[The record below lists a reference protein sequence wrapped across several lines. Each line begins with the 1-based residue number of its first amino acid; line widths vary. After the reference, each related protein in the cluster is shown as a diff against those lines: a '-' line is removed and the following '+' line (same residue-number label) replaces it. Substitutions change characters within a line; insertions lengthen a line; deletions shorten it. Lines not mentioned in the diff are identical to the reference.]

1 MNVKRVNFKKI
12 ASLVLAVTLVLSII
26 APVPAAAAEL
36 KQAAEAELPVE
47 QKLEEQKP
55 GEQQPE
61 EQKPGEEKPEGQ
73 KPEEEKPE
81 EQKPEEEKPEEEK
94 PEEQKP
100 EEQQPEEEKPEDEQP
115 KAEEPKKIEAGAMQ
129 ADAERNALDENGGFY
144 FTMDKNDIP
153 LNEDV
158 DENGN
163 SLAWNNT
170 FAPTADDCI
179 VVIRGEEEIRVGI
192 PENAVLVKY
201 SETGYYLK
209 TASGEEKLL
218 ADALKPGDVIVIRGD
233 FTNGNTTFT
242 VAESLI
248 FVGEDGSLTIE
259 AVPESRVMTLANGAV
274 VDLNT
279 GSITTS
285 AGNITID
292 AAGQKIGITFATD
305 ANDAPSGW
313 NDAGMYKPT
322 DANCIQII
330 RGGRTYS
337 VANTGTY
344 YIVKN
349 TDNEYY
355 LKTETW
361 MLGEAGALQ
370 EGDVIVIRGQFVSVD
385 GATTLSMG
393 TSYITVGADSATF
406 STEDPNAPTGPSTVD
421 AGTISA
427 GNGGYNVGT
436 SGNKDGIYF
445 TMAENSAPSGWTE
458 AGFYIPAESTCI
470 KLIRGG
476 KTYDVA
482 NTGTYYIVKSSA
494 TEYYLKTEAWM
505 LGGQGALQEGDILV
519 IEGKFT
525 SQDGK
530 TVLNMGTSYI
540 LVGESSAAFADTQD
554 NLPATVAG
562 GEIQFELDENE
573 QGFKNGSF
581 YFTMAPNNLPL
592 NENDP
597 WANRFK
603 PTEAACI
610 TIIRDG
616 KEIPIGNTGAGT
628 LIKLSDTKY
637 YLALDK
643 WAYGNNMPKT
653 GDILVIKGKFA
664 NDEGWGITMDE
675 SYIAIQWD
683 ASLEVSEQQPEA
695 PEKEFTDQTCTISV
709 WAGSWSDFTN
719 KRLNE
724 LRIAGVNTIIGVN
737 PEYVDQKDMQQLLDN
752 AAHYGMKII
761 PDLRGWDGETVP
773 DYANHPAVAGFLM
786 FDEPSASD
794 FDNLSVLKT
803 KFDALMPEDKQFY
816 VNLHPQSSSRF
827 QLGTTDYADGYV
839 GAFVDAIDP
848 DELAVDIY
856 PISTKGIK
864 KIYFENLAI
873 LAAKAREKGIP
884 FQLTILSAGHRSGS
898 DTYVTP
904 TAEQLRWQMDIGLTF
919 GANNLAHYIYTSHED
934 SYSAMVDY
942 NTGATTELYN
952 DVMQVDKEH
961 MAWADIYAKYEWQG
975 VAKVDADAENPMLS
989 SIDQYVVGV
998 DSQGI
1003 STIDTNGDLLVG
1015 MFRYG
1020 EQNAYMVTNVGS
1032 ASKKSSD
1039 VLGTSAFYEFA
1050 TADATATINLK
1061 AGGYKQV
1068 KAIIRGVET
1077 IIDIGDDDSFQL
1089 DIPANEGVFII
1100 PIASDSSELGGAVA
1114 GAGAVDQNNYTAES
1128 ARAFNEACDAAQKV
1142 LKDTNANQN
1151 AIDAALKALDN
1162 ARNGLVAA
1170 GDSTALSEKIA
1181 QAAEKKLS
1189 YEEASVRDIEAAIA
1203 KAQGVID
1210 VRGSD
1215 AEIAAAMQELE
1226 QALAN
1231 GEKKL
1236 VQDDPDKEDG
1246 LTPTG
1251 EAESYTR
1258 TGSILVTDGGSLTE
1272 DKLHFSV
1279 AENFSQEE
1287 EVLQFAPV
1295 EENCIR
1301 LIRDGKVYPIGIPEK
1316 KSLVVSG
1323 ENAYLS
1329 LTNLQLSELMP
1340 LCDGDVLVI
1349 SGEFLCTDEKLT
1361 VTIPDGFLLIQGDRS
1376 IKESVDSSVIQALL
1390 PLLTGSGE

>member
-1 MNVKRVNFKKI
+1 MSKKFLSRILSLALAILMAFSMIQPLTAHADEVDKSQTEVKQ
-12 ASLVLAVTLVLSII
+12 T
-26 APVPAAAAEL
+26 
-36 KQAAEAELPVE
+36 VE
-47 QKLEEQKP
+47 QKPEEKK
-55 GEQQPE
+55 PE
-61 EQKPGEEKPEGQ
+61 EQKPEEQ
-73 KPEEEKPE
+73 KPEEQKPEEQKPEEQKPE

-100 EEQQPEEEKPEDEQP
+100 EEQKPEEEQPEEEEP
-115 KAEEPKKIEAGAMQ
+115 KEEEPKKIEAGAMQ

-259 AVPESRVMTLANGAV
+259 AVPESGIVTLANGAV

-285 AGNITID
+285 SGNITTD

-530 TVLNMGTSYI
+530 TVLNMGTSYVTI
-540 LVGESSAAFADTQD
+540 GADSATFTQD
-554 NLPATVAG
+554 DPTAPTGPSTVDAGTINAGNGRYNVGAG
-562 GEIQFELDENE
+562 GNKDGI
-573 QGFKNGSF
+573 
-581 YFTMAPNNLPL
+581 YFTMAENSAPSGW
-592 NENDP
+592 NEAGFYVP
-597 WANRFK
+597 AESTCIKLIRGGKTYEIANTGTYYIVK
-603 PTEAACI
+603 SSATEYYLKTEAWML
-610 TIIRDG
+610 G
-616 KEIPIGNTGAGT
+616 GQGA
-628 LIKLSDTKY
+628 LQE
-637 YLALDK
+637 
-643 WAYGNNMPKT
+643 
-653 GDILVIKGKFA
+653 GDILVVEGKFTSQDGKTILNMGTSYISVGTNTADFSTTMPEPAPEPTVVNAGAMQADSRGKSSEGLYFKLSA
-664 NDEGWGITMDE
+664 NDAPFNPDWTE
-675 SYIAIQWD
+675 SYTPASVDCIKLIRDGRTYSIGNIA
-683 ASLEVSEQQPEA
+683 
-695 PEKEFTDQTCTISV
+695 
-709 WAGSWSDFTN
+709 AG
-719 KRLNE
+719 
-724 LRIAGVNTIIGVN
+724 TIIKYSET
-737 PEYVDQKDMQQLLDN
+737 EYYLKTEKWMMSDVYPIRDGDILLVEGNFLD
-752 AAHYGMKII
+752 AK
-761 PDLRGWDGETVP
+761 GETALSFSSNYISMEYGSATFSETYP
-773 DYANHPAVAGFLM
+773 DGSAFNKVETGMMGEDSWKDVTNGVSFTLADNQAPGNPDWSLMYTPATESCIQLVRGGVTYNVAIPGRGTIVKFDDNRYYIKADNWAMGEYAPLREDDVLIVSGDFVNSENGYVLSIPTNYIGIYWERPYFYDTMPTEKPAKPVT
-786 FDEPSASD
+786 EKPSAS
-794 FDNLSVLKT
+794 
-803 KFDALMPEDKQFY
+803 
-816 VNLHPQSSSRF
+816 R
-827 QLGTTDYADGYV
+827 
-839 GAFVDAIDP
+839 GA
-848 DELAVDIY
+848 
-856 PISTKGIK
+856 
-864 KIYFENLAI
+864 
-873 LAAKAREKGIP
+873 AAKTAKDWTTFEK
-884 FQLTILSAGHRSGS
+884 FA
-898 DTYVTP
+898 VTKL
-904 TAEQLRWQMDIGLTF
+904 EKD
-919 GANNLAHYIYTSHED
+919 E
-934 SYSAMVDY
+934 
-942 NTGATTELYN
+942 
-952 DVMQVDKEH
+952 
-961 MAWADIYAKYEWQG
+961 
-975 VAKVDADAENPMLS
+975 
-989 SIDQYVVGV
+989 
-998 DSQGI
+998 
-1003 STIDTNGDLLVG
+1003 
-1015 MFRYG
+1015 
-1020 EQNAYMVTNVGS
+1020 
-1032 ASKKSSD
+1032 
-1039 VLGTSAFYEFA
+1039 
-1050 TADATATINLK
+1050 
-1061 AGGYKQV
+1061 
-1068 KAIIRGVET
+1068 RG
-1077 IIDIGDDDSFQL
+1077 
-1089 DIPANEGVFII
+1089 
-1100 PIASDSSELGGAVA
+1100 
-1114 GAGAVDQNNYTAES
+1114 
-1128 ARAFNEACDAAQKV
+1128 R
-1142 LKDTNANQN
+1142 
-1151 AIDAALKALDN
+1151 
-1162 ARNGLVAA
+1162 
-1170 GDSTALSEKIA
+1170 
-1181 QAAEKKLS
+1181 
-1189 YEEASVRDIEAAIA
+1189 
-1203 KAQGVID
+1203 
-1210 VRGSD
+1210 
-1215 AEIAAAMQELE
+1215 
-1226 QALAN
+1226 
-1231 GEKKL
+1231 
-1236 VQDDPDKEDG
+1236 
-1246 LTPTG
+1246 TPTG
-1251 EAESYTR
+1251 IYFR
-1258 TGSILVTDGGSLTE
+1258 G
-1272 DKLHFSV
+1272 
-1279 AENFSQEE
+1279 AENDAPFKEDWTALYSPVDSACVKLIRDGVVYEIGIPGRGTIVKFGSAEFYLKTETWNLGDFMPLQEGDVLVLEGEFESQEE
-1287 EVLQFAPV
+1287 EAVLSIEQTFFFV
-1295 EENCIR
+1295 R
-1301 LIRDGKVYPIGIPEK
+1301 GRKVLIEDAT
-1316 KSLVVSG
+1316 G
-1323 ENAYLS
+1323 ENAKPMV
-1329 LTNLQLSELMP
+1329 EL
-1340 LCDGDVLVI
+1340 LN
-1349 SGEFLCTDEKLT
+1349 SAK
-1361 VTIPDGFLLIQGDRS
+1361 
-1376 IKESVDSSVIQALL
+1376 A
-1390 PLLTGSGE
+1390 

>member
-1 MNVKRVNFKKI
+1 MFEISTAIIERGMNVKNVNFKKI
-12 ASLVLAVTLVLSII
+12 ASIVLAVTLVLSII

-36 KQAAEAELPVE
+36 KQAAEAELSVE

-55 GEQQPE
+55 EEQKPE
-61 EQKPGEEKPEGQ
+61 EQKPEEQKPEEQKPEEQKPEEQ

-81 EQKPEEEKPEEEK
+81 EQKPEEEK

-100 EEQQPEEEKPEDEQP
+100 EEQQPEEEKPEEQQP
-115 KAEEPKKIEAGAMQ
+115 ETEEPKRIEAGAMQ

-445 TMAENSAPSGWTE
+445 TMAENSAPSGWDN
-458 AGFYIPAESTCI
+458 AGFYVPAESTCI

-519 IEGKFT
+519 IE
-525 SQDGK
+525 
-530 TVLNMGTSYI
+530 
-540 LVGESSAAFADTQD
+540 
-554 NLPATVAG
+554 
-562 GEIQFELDENE
+562 
-573 QGFKNGSF
+573 
-581 YFTMAPNNLPL
+581 
-592 NENDP
+592 
-597 WANRFK
+597 W
-603 PTEAACI
+603 
-610 TIIRDG
+610 
-616 KEIPIGNTGAGT
+616 
-628 LIKLSDTKY
+628 
-637 YLALDK
+637 
-643 WAYGNNMPKT
+643 
-653 GDILVIKGKFA
+653 
-664 NDEGWGITMDE
+664 
-675 SYIAIQWD
+675 
-683 ASLEVSEQQPEA
+683 
-695 PEKEFTDQTCTISV
+695 
-709 WAGSWSDFTN
+709 
-719 KRLNE
+719 
-724 LRIAGVNTIIGVN
+724 
-737 PEYVDQKDMQQLLDN
+737 
-752 AAHYGMKII
+752 
-761 PDLRGWDGETVP
+761 
-773 DYANHPAVAGFLM
+773 
-786 FDEPSASD
+786 
-794 FDNLSVLKT
+794 
-803 KFDALMPEDKQFY
+803 
-816 VNLHPQSSSRF
+816 
-827 QLGTTDYADGYV
+827 
-839 GAFVDAIDP
+839 
-848 DELAVDIY
+848 
-856 PISTKGIK
+856 
-864 KIYFENLAI
+864 
-873 LAAKAREKGIP
+873 
-884 FQLTILSAGHRSGS
+884 
-898 DTYVTP
+898 
-904 TAEQLRWQMDIGLTF
+904 
-919 GANNLAHYIYTSHED
+919 
-934 SYSAMVDY
+934 
-942 NTGATTELYN
+942 
-952 DVMQVDKEH
+952 
-961 MAWADIYAKYEWQG
+961 
-975 VAKVDADAENPMLS
+975 
-989 SIDQYVVGV
+989 
-998 DSQGI
+998 
-1003 STIDTNGDLLVG
+1003 
-1015 MFRYG
+1015 
-1020 EQNAYMVTNVGS
+1020 
-1032 ASKKSSD
+1032 
-1039 VLGTSAFYEFA
+1039 
-1050 TADATATINLK
+1050 
-1061 AGGYKQV
+1061 
-1068 KAIIRGVET
+1068 
-1077 IIDIGDDDSFQL
+1077 
-1089 DIPANEGVFII
+1089 
-1100 PIASDSSELGGAVA
+1100 
-1114 GAGAVDQNNYTAES
+1114 
-1128 ARAFNEACDAAQKV
+1128 
-1142 LKDTNANQN
+1142 
-1151 AIDAALKALDN
+1151 
-1162 ARNGLVAA
+1162 
-1170 GDSTALSEKIA
+1170 
-1181 QAAEKKLS
+1181 
-1189 YEEASVRDIEAAIA
+1189 
-1203 KAQGVID
+1203 
-1210 VRGSD
+1210 
-1215 AEIAAAMQELE
+1215 
-1226 QALAN
+1226 
-1231 GEKKL
+1231 
-1236 VQDDPDKEDG
+1236 
-1246 LTPTG
+1246 
-1251 EAESYTR
+1251 
-1258 TGSILVTDGGSLTE
+1258 
-1272 DKLHFSV
+1272 
-1279 AENFSQEE
+1279 
-1287 EVLQFAPV
+1287 
-1295 EENCIR
+1295 
-1301 LIRDGKVYPIGIPEK
+1301 
-1316 KSLVVSG
+1316 
-1323 ENAYLS
+1323 
-1329 LTNLQLSELMP
+1329 
-1340 LCDGDVLVI
+1340 
-1349 SGEFLCTDEKLT
+1349 
-1361 VTIPDGFLLIQGDRS
+1361 
-1376 IKESVDSSVIQALL
+1376 
-1390 PLLTGSGE
+1390 